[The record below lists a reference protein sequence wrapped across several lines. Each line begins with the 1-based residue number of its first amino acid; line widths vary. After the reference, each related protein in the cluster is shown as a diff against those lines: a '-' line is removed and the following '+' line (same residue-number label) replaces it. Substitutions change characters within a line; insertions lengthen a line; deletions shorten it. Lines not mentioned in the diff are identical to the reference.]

1 MLIIVRQNLCVEEVH
16 YGDGMAEVIGLTIG
30 TGRKE
35 RRKIIV
41 TYVPPKTNAWQ
52 LQEHKEM
59 YRQVIENLDHMLQ
72 DERRILLVGDF
83 NCKGVDW
90 SEMDV
95 VENSGAWSEKMLQLS
110 MENMLEQWVKEATR
124 YREEAE
130 PSLLDLVFTKKPLFV
145 CCLLGRV

>member
-16 YGDGMAEVIGLTIG
+16 YGDGIAEVIGLTIG

-72 DERRILLVGDF
+72 DERRILLVGD
-83 NCKGVDW
+83 
-90 SEMDV
+90 
-95 VENSGAWSEKMLQLS
+95 
-110 MENMLEQWVKEATR
+110 
-124 YREEAE
+124 
-130 PSLLDLVFTKKPLFV
+130 
-145 CCLLGRV
+145 LGTSTAKV